1 MAEQTHEELQDRKIF
16 LLGQA
21 IQILAERVENIEK
34 ALKAIAEPVR

>member
-1 MAEQTHEELQDRKIF
+1 MAEQTHEELIF